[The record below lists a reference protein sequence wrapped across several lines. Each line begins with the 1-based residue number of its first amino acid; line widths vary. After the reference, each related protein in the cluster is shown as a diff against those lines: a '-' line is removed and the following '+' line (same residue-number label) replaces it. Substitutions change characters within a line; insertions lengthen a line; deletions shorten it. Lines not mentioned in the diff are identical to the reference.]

1 MVRASGPGEKR
12 PAVRRAFLFGACAA
26 TFLATTVALLLLANL
41 VLGNKHIDYR
51 VDGVAATSN
60 PEFLRSIGSLLG
72 PPIVGGNR
80 VDALVNGDEIFP
92 AMLAAIRAARQSIT
106 FETYIY
112 WSGDIGQE
120 FADALAERA
129 SAGVAVHVLIDWWGG
144 EDIQERYRT
153 RMERAGV
160 QMAVYNPLRIGSLAR
175 MNNRTHRKLL
185 VVDGRVGFTGGVGI
199 ADPWRGNAEDPEHW
213 RDTHFRIEGPVVSQ
227 MQGAFTDN
235 WTAVDGHV
243 LHGARYFPE
252 LLEAGPQAA
261 QLFTSAPGGGAESV
275 QLLYLMSIAAARN
288 TFRLSMAYFV
298 PDELAL
304 REFVAARRRGV
315 RVQLILPGEHMDRG
329 FVRRASRSLWG
340 PLLQAGVEIY
350 EYQPTMYHCKVM
362 IVDDLWTSVGS
373 TNFDSRSFSINDEA
387 NLNVLD
393 AAFAT
398 AQVGQF
404 EKDLQRSKRIG
415 LDQWEGRSLSDKL
428 LDALAGMAS
437 SQL

>member
-1 MVRASGPGEKR
+1 M
-12 PAVRRAFLFGACAA
+12 A
-26 TFLATTVALLLLANL
+26 TFVVTTTALLLLSNL

-51 VDGVAATSN
+51 LEGVAAPSD

-72 PPIVGGNR
+72 PAIVSGNR
-80 VDALVNGDEIFP
+80 VDALINGDEIFP
-92 AMLAAIRAARQSIT
+92 AMLAAIRAAKQSIT

-144 EDIQERYRT
+144 EDIQERYRA

-199 ADPWRGNAEDPEHW
+199 ADPWRGDAEDPQHW
-213 RDTHFRIEGPVVSQ
+213 RDTHFRIEGPVVGQ

-243 LHGARYFPE
+243 LHGPRYFPA
-252 LLEAGPQAA
+252 LEPAGTQAA
-261 QLFTSAPGGGAESV
+261 QIFTSAPGGGAESV
-275 QLLYLMSIAAARN
+275 QLLYLMSIAAARK

-304 REFVAARRRGV
+304 REMVAARSRGV

-329 FVRRASRSLWG
+329 FVRRASRSLWE
-340 PLLQAGVEIY
+340 PLLRAGVEIY

-362 IVDDLWTSVGS
+362 IVDELWTSVGS

-393 AAFAT
+393 APFAN
-398 AQVGQF
+398 AQSAQF
-404 EKDLQRSKRIG
+404 ERDLEKSKRIQ

-428 LDALAGMAS
+428 LDSLAGLVS